1 MHQDFSN
8 SEEYRRSMA
17 EFRSQISLS
26 NQSSIFY
33 GQIRLIHQPNFGA
46 LGVNRYVNSA
56 IQRKILPAVTKEE
69 RFQSVA
75 VPEPTLV
82 YG

>member
-1 MHQDFSN
+1 MVVGQQDPGSFHGELRASGT
-8 SEEYRRSMA
+8 
-17 EFRSQISLS
+17 
-26 NQSSIFY
+26 NQSSIRHS
-33 GQIRLIHQPNFGA
+33 QIRLIHQPNFGA